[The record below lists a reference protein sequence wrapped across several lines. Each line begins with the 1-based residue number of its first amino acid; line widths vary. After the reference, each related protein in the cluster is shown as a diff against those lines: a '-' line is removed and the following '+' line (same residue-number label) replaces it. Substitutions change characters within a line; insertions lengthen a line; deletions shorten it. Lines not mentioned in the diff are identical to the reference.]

1 MFLSWFL
8 NSLKKYFFY
17 YCKLHC
23 IEISGLCKITSDISS
38 SNIPNVLFRIV
49 ILGPVIGLSY
59 YIDKTAEK
67 NKILAKYLT
76 SVVSQITTVHVHLA
90 FLFKK
95 KKITLVCANGN
106 QIKWNCSRDK
116 GSRHNQF
123 IQFYNQYKS
132 CRDYHTHEKVS
143 LGEEHK
149 MFFYIHN

>member
-1 MFLSWFL
+1 MCSIENIIFFFSVFKLVF
-8 NSLKKYFFY
+8 KFIEKIFFFY

-23 IEISGLCKITSDISS
+23 IEISGLCKITSDISN

-95 KKITLVCANGN
+95 KKNHVGLC
-106 QIKWNCSRDK
+106 
-116 GSRHNQF
+116 
-123 IQFYNQYKS
+123 
-132 CRDYHTHEKVS
+132 
-143 LGEEHK
+143 
-149 MFFYIHN
+149 